1 MSDFNS
7 FIHIPVYKMSVCF
20 FIYLRIFIHMGI
32 SDLTTYISVCVYV
45 SVSVVLDLYSHCLV
59 IRLQI

>member
-1 MSDFNS
+1 
-7 FIHIPVYKMSVCF
+7 
-20 FIYLRIFIHMGI
+20 MGI